1 MNTSQTTMDTIFWS
15 FATFEKSL
23 NSTQVKWLLISTIKI
38 ICYDLPCS
46 FPKLQTTFKIVLR
59 KSLVDN
65 ILSRNK
71 TFVVTAKTM

>member
-15 FATFEKSL
+15 FATSEKSL

-59 KSLVDN
+59 KILVDN

-71 TFVVTAKTM
+71 AFAVTTKTM